1 MVTIVLFDIK
11 PEFYIYS
18 VSSFDIN
25 PDASFNINS
34 DPFRVRSKFRG
45 IHTLHGSYA
54 I

>member
-18 VSSFDIN
+18 DSSFDIN
-25 PDASFNINS
+25 PDASFDIYPDS
-34 DPFRVRSKFRG
+34 LRVRSKFRG